1 MKLKKYIPHL
11 LLFICAMIWGFAFVA
26 QDLVEGIGASTVIF
40 ARNWI
45 AAVFLIF
52 AVMIFDKINGGARK
66 LFSRRGIDITRTELI
81 GGAICGICLGVASLF
96 QQMGIQSGTD
106 GGKAAFITSLYVILV
121 PIYALTMKKRAPIN
135 VWCAVG
141 VAAVG
146 FYLLCIKESVGIAPS
161 DIFVIFGALIFP
173 VHILAI
179 DHFSPRCDGVRMSF
193 IQFVTCAIVETVVAL
208 IIESPID
215 LNAVWQN
222 VVPLLFL
229 GIGSSGIAY
238 TLQIFGQNGPD
249 PAAASII
256 MSLESVFGVIGT
268 ALFLGSVLEIREY
281 VGCVIVLAAV
291 ILSQLEFKK
300 NTPKSKQ

>member
-1 MKLKKYIPHL
+1 MKIKKYLPHL
-11 LLFICAMIWGFAFVA
+11 MLLGAAAIWGFAFVA
-26 QDLVEGIGASTVIF
+26 QDMVEGIGANTVVA
-40 ARNWI
+40 ARSYI
-45 AAVFLIF
+45 ASLFLLILIP
-52 AVMIFDKINGGARK
+52 AMDKLRHTERK
-66 LFSRRGIDITRTELI
+66 LISRDGIDISRSELI
-81 GGAICGICLGVASLF
+81 GGAICGVCLAVASVL

-121 PIYALTMKKRAPIN
+121 PIYALTIKKRAPIN

-161 DIFVIFGALIFP
+161 DIFVACGALIFP

-179 DHFSPRCDGVRMSF
+179 DHFSPKCDGVRMSF

-215 LNAVWQN
+215 PSMVWQN
-222 VVPLLFL
+222 ILPLLFL

-268 ALFLGSVLEIREY
+268 AIFLGSILEVREY
-281 VGCVIVLAAV
+281 IGCFIVLAAV

-300 NTPKSKQ
+300 NTRKK